1 MFSVRWN
8 GKYFNGWN
16 YYLDILQI
24 QENWVGWNFITNE
37 CACDLTKCVVCKKT
51 LTWSPQKRSRPA
63 LTYHELL
70 SNFITPLD
78 LDNSARIC
86 SAWRIALT
94 SSKSKISA
102 ETFVDASKHFQF
114 CLFWNGK
121 GREILKKKHSKFQR
135 VGSKCAKADV
145 QFSSELI
152 YVLQFSQHFKA
163 TKLRAHET

>member
-1 MFSVRWN
+1 MIGEFLTAMFSVRWN

-70 SNFITPLD
+70 SNFISRLD
-78 LDNSARIC
+78 LDHSARIS
-86 SAWRIALT
+86 SACRIALT
-94 SSKSKISA
+94 SSKCKQSA
-102 ETFVDASKHFQF
+102 ETFVDVSKHFQF
-114 CLFWNGK
+114 SLFWNGK
-121 GREILKKKHSKFQR
+121 GTQIFKKKQQIWASGFEGAQKP
-135 VGSKCAKADV
+135 V
-145 QFSSELI
+145 FSSA
-152 YVLQFSQHFKA
+152 VN
-163 TKLRAHET
+163 